1 MSQRTSSSNA
11 VARTEHIHRPLSNP
25 AVSVQADSWTSTR
38 GTFWIAHVVF
48 RSARYPALSVQAIIA
63 DNALDNAVVRGL
75 VRSNRVSY
83 ATRWTT
89 GLACAVH
96 LRNLQ
101 VESQFN
107 RSPEEAEVPIQAKL

>member
-1 MSQRTSSSNA
+1 MSPHQ
-11 VARTEHIHRPLSNP
+11 H
-25 AVSVQADSWTSTR
+25 
-38 GTFWIAHVVF
+38 
-48 RSARYPALSVQAIIA
+48 PALSVQAIIA
-63 DNALDNAVVRGL
+63 DNALDNAVARGL
-75 VRSNRVSY
+75 VRSNRAFY

-107 RSPEEAEVPIQAKL
+107 IYSTQHFSLNLLLYFALEVS

>member
-1 MSQRTSSSNA
+1 MLPHQHPT
-11 VARTEHIHRPLSNP
+11 
-25 AVSVQADSWTSTR
+25 
-38 GTFWIAHVVF
+38 
-48 RSARYPALSVQAIIA
+48 LSVQAIIA

-75 VRSNRVSY
+75 VRSNRAYY

-107 RSPEEAEVPIQAKL
+107 VGIYSTQHFSLNLLLYFALEVS